1 MKRPLI
7 LALSLLVLGAIF
19 FIYTSFNKKHTDVAT
34 ADALQ
39 ELSAYELF
47 AAFDASETEATHK
60 YAEQVIT
67 VSGLLLHRDLS
78 NDQEPQIILE
88 GDGNDGFI
96 RCGFKEEYLQN
107 AMNLTDG
114 NDVKVKGLCKG
125 FNDAGDLDLL
135 ADRDVVLSNCILI
148 ALD

>member
-1 MKRPLI
+1 MKRPLT
-7 LALSLLVLGAIF
+7 LALSLLVLGVIF
-19 FIYTSFNKKHTDVAT
+19 FVYKSFNKEHTDVAT
-34 ADALQ
+34 ADVLQ
-39 ELSAYELF
+39 KLSAYELF
-47 AAFDASETEATHK
+47 AAFDTSEEEATQK

-67 VSGLLLHRDLS
+67 VSGLLFHRDLS

-88 GDGNDGFI
+88 GNGDDGFI
-96 RCGFKEEYLQN
+96 RCGFKIEYLQN
-107 AMNLTDG
+107 AMDLTDG
-114 NDVKVKGLCKG
+114 DRVKVKGLCKG

>member
-7 LALSLLVLGAIF
+7 LVLSLLVLGVIF
-19 FIYTSFNKKHTDVAT
+19 FVYTSFNKKHTDVAT
-34 ADALQ
+34 ADVLQ
-39 ELSAYELF
+39 ELSARELF
-47 AAFDASETEATHK
+47 ASFDASEEEATQK

-88 GDGNDGFI
+88 GNGDDGFI

-107 AMNLTDG
+107 AMDLTDG
-114 NDVKVKGLCKG
+114 DEVKVKGLCKG